1 MQQSIKHMQPHHYI
15 FFHVALYFTYVN
27 VSKTKKDVGMRLC
40 IRESV
45 DSLCRD
51 GADTPISLNM
61 QNCSKLPN
69 AAVISL
75 FRHITWSW
83 SSSVPDNSFKV
94 GKITRYSDTRK
105 TAKTPISPSSSSSS
119 TSSSSF
125 SSVDR
130 PTTKL
135 VQVLTFISA
144 QNNCFLVCA

>member
-1 MQQSIKHMQPHHYI
+1 MIILNWGLYI
-15 FFHVALYFTYVN
+15 FNLLNISWFKIVEHN
-27 VSKTKKDVGMRLC
+27 KRCD

-51 GADTPISLNM
+51 GADTPISLNI

-75 FRHITWSW
+75 FRHITWSR
-83 SSSVPDNSFKV
+83 SSSVPDNSLKV

-119 TSSSSF
+119 SSS